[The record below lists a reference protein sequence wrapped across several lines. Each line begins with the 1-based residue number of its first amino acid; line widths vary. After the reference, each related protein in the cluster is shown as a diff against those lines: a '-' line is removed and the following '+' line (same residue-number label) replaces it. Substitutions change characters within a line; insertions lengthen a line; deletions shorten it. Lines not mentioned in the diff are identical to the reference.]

1 MRYWLTTL
9 FFTVMF
15 ATYGLIIRQDN
26 HIYKHEVRDFL
37 EGNSLFFKEGQIDVK
52 AYHEVLAIIHNSV
65 VIKAKPL
72 VIDSEKTLAFE
83 FESLFEADTH
93 WAIEL
98 KKLDDGYTLLRVKGI
113 ENYQKMVNCATQP

>member
-15 ATYGLIIRQDN
+15 ATYGLIIRQEN

-37 EGNSLFFKEGQIDVK
+37 AGNSLLFKEGQIDMGT
-52 AYHEVLAIIHNSV
+52 YHEVLAIIHNSI
-65 VIKAKPL
+65 VIKSKPL
-72 VIDSEKTLAFE
+72 VIDSEKILTFK
-83 FESLFEADTH
+83 FESLFEANTQ

-98 KKLDDGYTLLRVKGI
+98 EKFDEGYTLLRVEGM